1 MWNLFRIKL
10 KQTSYDYA
18 SFAAVIDGINL
29 QKSDQQSNVIKNY
42 KRFIE
47 LLKNSDI
54 EPKEIYDTIQKLEV
68 VDVNLEISD
77 ELKALAVERLS
88 KRMKWTPRN
97 VFEINLYQTAIIRAA
112 KLCMKQQKDS
122 SSGNH

>member
-1 MWNLFRIKL
+1 MANIITIEQIQDGMVTAEPVVNNFGFTLIPAGTTLSERHKRILKTWNAFTVSI
-10 KQTSYDYA
+10 
-18 SFAAVIDGINL
+18 
-29 QKSDQQSNVIKNY
+29 KSD
-42 KRFIE
+42 
-47 LLKNSDI
+47 D
-54 EPKEIYDTIQKLEV
+54 LEE
-68 VDVNLEISD
+68 DLEISD